1 MVLYCIFV
9 NYIVWYHFALHGL
22 LLYCIVFHCIVWGCI
37 EFHGIVHRVLCC
49 IASDGISK
57 YCMVLH
63 VIAWYLMVFHC
74 VIVLHTIYYG
84 NTVYNYGN
92 TEYYKLLHGIIYW
105 MAIYEFDLY
114 CMILYCVAWY
124 YMWLCTI
131 SLHCI
136 AVWQWAEHFR
146 NTIYNNM

>member
-1 MVLYCIFV
+1 M
-9 NYIVWYHFALHGL
+9 
-22 LLYCIVFHCIVWGCI
+22 FHCIVLGCL

-63 VIAWYLMVFHC
+63 DIAWYLMVFHC

-92 TEYYKLLHGIIYW
+92 TEYYKLLHGIIY
-105 MAIYEFDLY
+105 
-114 CMILYCVAWY
+114 
-124 YMWLCTI
+124 
-131 SLHCI
+131 
-136 AVWQWAEHFR
+136 
-146 NTIYNNM
+146 